1 MPMVDEIIYNNENLN
16 NNDYFIAFLIIFIA
30 MVSPKRIKLYDSRKK
45 ELKKIVGKFQKKLIF

>member
-45 ELKKIVGKFQKKLIF
+45 ELKKIVGKF